1 MFDAMKA
8 STIVIVLLLIAVGI
22 LAYGWGRDSA
32 QSAVYKEQAK
42 AAQEALD
49 GLQLRYDSAGMRIE
63 GLTKAMELRTPEKEK
78 LIAREKDEPQRLKD
92 EHAILDTAGALAWGR
107 AIIWSNNH

>member
-1 MFDAMKA
+1 MKA
-8 STIVIVLLLIAVGI
+8 STIVVILLLVAVGI

-32 QSAVYKEQAK
+32 HNAVYKEQARE
-42 AAQEALD
+42 AQAALD
-49 GLQLRYDSAGMRIE
+49 GLRLRYDSAGAVIE

-92 EHAILDTAGALAWGR
+92 EHAILDTAGAGTVR
-107 AIIWSNNH
+107 RIITWTNDH

>member
-1 MFDAMKA
+1 M
-8 STIVIVLLLIAVGI
+8 STRTGILIIAALLLLVGI

-49 GLQLRYDSAGMRIE
+49 GLRLRYDSAGMRIE
-63 GLTKAMELRTPEKEK
+63 GLTKAMELRTPEKAK
-78 LIAREKDEPQRLKD
+78 LIAREQDEHQRLKD
-92 EHAILDTAGALAWGR
+92 EHAILDTAGAGTVR
-107 AIIWSNNH
+107 RIITWTNDH